1 MSTIYLDLDP
11 ELTQALADQRLTIA
25 DLLAQTGLDAQM
37 SYGVLPTDEQQTARS
52 KDLVPLILASGTSI
66 SIVITAL
73 SHAFRT
79 YVRRPHVV
87 EVEKLEE
94 LRDAKG
100 NVLLDAAGKPVFKR
114 TKHPQILEPQKADTT
129 GELEVNIGPSGF
141 VAKFKTSEEQRDQ
154 PAPKP

>member
-66 SIVITAL
+66 SGVIMAL
-73 SHAFRT
+73 THAFRS

-87 EVEKLEE
+87 EVEELEE

-100 NVLLDAAGKPVFKR
+100 NVMLDAAGKPIFKR
-114 TKHPQILEPQKADTT
+114 TKRSQILEPQKADTSS
-129 GELEVNIGPSGF
+129 ELEANIGLHG
-141 VAKFKTSEEQRDQ
+141 VVVKFKTSEEQRDQ